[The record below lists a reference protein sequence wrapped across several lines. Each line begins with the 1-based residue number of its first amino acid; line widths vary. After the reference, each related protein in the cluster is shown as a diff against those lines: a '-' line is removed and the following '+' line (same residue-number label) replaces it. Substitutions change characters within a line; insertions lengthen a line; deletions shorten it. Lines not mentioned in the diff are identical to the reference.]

1 MVSLT
6 QIFQNTGI
14 VLNDSFADISVDQ
27 LITDNRQAGINKLF
41 VALKGTQVDS
51 HGFIKDAIDKGV
63 AAVVCE
69 NVPKDCPTTFK
80 YIIVKNS
87 REIIGQLASNFYG
100 NPSTKLS
107 LVGVTGTNGKTTVTT
122 LLKNLFAILG
132 HKSGLISTVQN
143 LIGDEVIPSTHTTPD
158 PISLNALLAK
168 MVDQN
173 CEYCFMEVS
182 SHAIDQ
188 NRIGGLTYCGAVFTN
203 ITHDHL
209 DYHKTFDNYIKA
221 KKRFFDELPS
231 NAFALTNKDD
241 RNGLVMLQNTKAS
254 KYTYSLKSVSD
265 FKGKIIESDLNGLL
279 LEIDGTQ
286 AWYSLAGDF
295 NAYNLLSVY
304 GTAFLLGI
312 EQEQLITA
320 LTRTRGAKGRFE
332 ILQSESGV
340 IGLIDYAHTPDA
352 LKNVLETINKA
363 RSKNETLITI
373 VGCGG
378 DRDREKRPIMGD
390 IASSLSDKTIFTS
403 DNPRSEEPEE
413 ILTEM
418 KAGVRAQN
426 FKKVLKITNRD
437 EAIEVAVNQAKKG
450 DIILLAG
457 KGHETYQEIKGV
469 KHPFD
474 DYEKLKQAFENLR

>member
-1 MVSLT
+1 
-6 QIFQNTGI
+6 
-14 VLNDSFADISVDQ
+14 
-27 LITDNRQAGINKLF
+27 
-41 VALKGTQVDS
+41 
-51 HGFIKDAIDKGV
+51 
-63 AAVVCE
+63 
-69 NVPKDCPTTFK
+69 
-80 YIIVKNS
+80 
-87 REIIGQLASNFYG
+87 
-100 NPSTKLS
+100 
-107 LVGVTGTNGKTTVTT
+107 
-122 LLKNLFAILG
+122 
-132 HKSGLISTVQN
+132 
-143 LIGDEVIPSTHTTPD
+143 
-158 PISLNALLAK
+158 
-168 MVDQN
+168 
-173 CEYCFMEVS
+173 
-182 SHAIDQ
+182 
-188 NRIGGLTYCGAVFTN
+188 
-203 ITHDHL
+203 
-209 DYHKTFDNYIKA
+209 
-221 KKRFFDELPS
+221 
-231 NAFALTNKDD
+231 
-241 RNGLVMLQNTKAS
+241 
-254 KYTYSLKSVSD
+254 
-265 FKGKIIESDLNGLL
+265 
-279 LEIDGTQ
+279 
-286 AWYSLAGDF
+286 
-295 NAYNLLSVY
+295 
-304 GTAFLLGI
+304 
-312 EQEQLITA
+312 
-320 LTRTRGAKGRFE
+320 
-332 ILQSESGV
+332 LQSESGV